1 MYLVTKRVLARFR
14 KVRGRA
20 RVDDLPPMPADKAE
34 PAAIVGREAHHDL
47 REDVWREVHRDL
59 REDVRRQGPAAC
71 GALVHDDRLVAER
84 RKSVCGSYGFQ
95 RVLKGCR

>member
-1 MYLVTKRVLARFR
+1 
-14 KVRGRA
+14 
-20 RVDDLPPMPADKAE
+20 
-34 PAAIVGREAHHDL
+34 
-47 REDVWREVHRDL
+47 VHRDL